1 MIRFILIAVLLL
13 AVSAVY
19 AQILIPDFPANDYEN
34 NSNGVWRPR
43 IAAAPDGSF
52 SVAWE
57 DYSDRPGVNSNTTGR
72 SQIAVRRFS
81 DNGQPLEQIHFYRGE
96 STLISMW
103 LFDYMEHA
111 ELKYLHS
118 GVLLVLMQHSGRL
131 VIGADDVGSSEI
143 TLGAIHSNGQMIKL
157 SSVANNVQYPLIF
170 TSSHRQDN
178 PRLAVTPGNLIIP
191 IFDELSYDSGFRNV
205 AFRALDDELGEVIS
219 REIPH
224 SDGVGQSPHVHADIA
239 TNGDLVAAVWQ
250 DGRYGG
256 LWSIGIQF
264 YTQSGSLGQNRRVND
279 TSPGTAYALWPSV
292 AMNAAGQSV
301 VVWFDSRNGSQLYG
315 QLFDAGGNPAGA
327 NFQITDTP
335 QGGGIYFRPEVAM
348 RNDGSFMVVWT
359 DSTLVQNAFRARGR
373 QFDANGNPMSE
384 PFILPDID
392 IYSGYPHIASD
403 GSAYYCVWLDGRL
416 SQQFEQVYTK
426 KIGNIIT
433 SMEDGASGLPEEFR
447 VLSPY
452 PNPFNPV
459 TTIEYEIPFDGHV
472 TITLHDILGRKIKD
486 ILHSFSTTG
495 KHTLTLN
502 GDDLGSG
509 VYFIRLEHGNSVRT
523 KSAVLIK

>member
-1 MIRFILIAVLLL
+1 MIRLISITALVLV
-13 AVSAVY
+13 VSSSH

-81 DNGQPLEQIHFYRGE
+81 DIGQPLEHIHFFRGE

-111 ELKYLHS
+111 ELKYLTS
-118 GVLLVLMQHSGRL
+118 GVLLVLMQHTGRF
-131 VIGADDVGSSEI
+131 VIGGDDVGSSEI
-143 TLGAIHSNGQMIKL
+143 TLGAIHPTGQIIKL
-157 SSVANNVQYPLIF
+157 SSIADNVQYPLIF

-178 PRLAVTPGNLIIP
+178 PRLAVTPDNLIIA
-191 IFDELSYDSGFRNV
+191 ILDELSYDSEFRNI

-224 SDGVGQSPHVHADIA
+224 SDGVGQSPHVLADIA
-239 TNGDLVAAVWQ
+239 TNGELSATVWQ

-264 YTQSGSLGQNRRVND
+264 YTQTGLLGSNRRVND
-279 TSPGTAYALWPSV
+279 PAPGTAFALSPSV
-292 AMNAAGQSV
+292 AMNASGQSV

-315 QLFDAGGNPAGA
+315 QRFDAGGNPVGD

-335 QGGGIYFRPEVAM
+335 QGGDIYFRPEVAI

-359 DSTLVQNAFRARGR
+359 DSTSVQNAFRARGR
-373 QFDANGNPMSE
+373 QFDASGNPTGE
-384 PFILPDID
+384 PFILPEID

-403 GSAYYCVWLDGRL
+403 GSAYYCVWLDDRL
-416 SQQFEQVYTK
+416 GQQFVQVYTK

-433 SMEDGASGLPEEFR
+433 SVEDRASDLPGEFR
-447 VLSPY
+447 LLPPY
-452 PNPFNPV
+452 PNPFNPA
-459 TTIEYEIPFDGHV
+459 TTIEYEIPFDDYV

-486 ILHSFSTTG
+486 LLHSFSTTG

-502 GDDLGSG
+502 GDDLVSG